1 MDFFIIIIKKS
12 INNFIK
18 HIDYQ
23 STSILRDLF
32 GFQNKALLTEK

>member
-1 MDFFIIIIKKS
+1 MDFFIGITKKH
-12 INNFIK
+12 INNFGK

-32 GFQNKALLTEK
+32 GFQNKVLLTEE